1 MKKVGAAAVGDK
13 SKMLKGSAS
22 SSKIKLQVKS
32 EGKFDSKQQ
41 AFVKKKVALPAVKMK

>member
-1 MKKVGAAAVGDK
+1 
-13 SKMLKGSAS
+13 MLKGSAS